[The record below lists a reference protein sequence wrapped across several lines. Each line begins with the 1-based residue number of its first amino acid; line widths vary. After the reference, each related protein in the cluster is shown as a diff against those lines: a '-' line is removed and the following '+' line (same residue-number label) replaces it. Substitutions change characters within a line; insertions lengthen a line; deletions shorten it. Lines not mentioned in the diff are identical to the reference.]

1 MADAKRVILGRIGKV
16 HGIKG
21 WLRLQAYTESPEAL
35 LGYRHFQAEK
45 PDAKDST
52 SSQGTADSQNRP
64 LEMDDCRQQ
73 TGGVLLAHFK
83 GYDAPEMARA
93 LSGLELTVAAD
104 ALPPLQ
110 AGTYY
115 WHQLQ
120 ELRVVNRQGQ
130 DFGSVVRL
138 LETGAN
144 DVLVVQP
151 DAHSID
157 SRQRLIP
164 YLPGRAVTKVD
175 LASGTITVDWQADYL
190 S

>member
-1 MADAKRVILGRIGKV
+1 MADAKRVVLGRIGKV

-21 WLRLQAYTESPEAL
+21 WLRLHSYTESPEAVL
-35 LGYRHFQAEK
+35 DYEQFQVS
-45 PDAKDST
+45 PDATD
-52 SSQGTADSQNRP
+52 SQGSQNRT
-64 LEMDDCRQQ
+64 LKIDASRQQ
-73 TGGVLLAHFK
+73 AGGSLLVHFK
-83 GYDAPEMARA
+83 GYDEPEAARS
-93 LSGLELTVAAD
+93 LTGLELTVAAD

-110 AGTYY
+110 DGTYY

-120 ELRVVNRQGQ
+120 GLRVVNGQGQ
-130 DFGSVVRL
+130 DFGTVVRL

-164 YLPGRAVTKVD
+164 YLPGQAVTGVD
-175 LASGTITVDWQADYL
+175 LKASSIKVNWEADYL
-190 S
+190 G